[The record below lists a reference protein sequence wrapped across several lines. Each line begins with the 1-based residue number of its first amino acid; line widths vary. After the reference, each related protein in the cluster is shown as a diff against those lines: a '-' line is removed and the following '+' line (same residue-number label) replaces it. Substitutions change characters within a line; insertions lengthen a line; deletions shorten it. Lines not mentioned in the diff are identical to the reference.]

1 MPFLEGV
8 KGDEFAFFYSFV
20 RFCRYFRCEYEKN
33 ILNLQRNNKRWIMN
47 SRYLRL
53 LYIALALLMVACSTA
68 ERCNCG

>member
-1 MPFLEGV
+1 
-8 KGDEFAFFYSFV
+8 
-20 RFCRYFRCEYEKN
+20 
-33 ILNLQRNNKRWIMN
+33 MN